1 MEPASHPNVIKP
13 TLLFRI
19 LLFSTF
25 VYNNC
30 YTYTSKR
37 NSLKIHKRKSSS
49 KVQKLANLLRADE
62 LVCSQCCRGMWTP
75 TPHSILT
82 FPPFCC
88 VPSLCSPSQKQIR
101 HPERQEVCVGK
112 SHTFPS
118 SLLWTSLPYAELLR
132 GKIRD
137 AVLLLHIIYRRG
149 PTGHAQREE
158 QICLKNI

>member
-1 MEPASHPNVIKP
+1 MEPAPHPNVIKP

-25 VYNNC
+25 IYNNC

-37 NSLKIHKRKSSS
+37 NSLKIHKRKRSS
-49 KVQKLANLLRADE
+49 KVQKPTNLLRADE
-62 LVCSQCCRGMWTP
+62 LVCSQCCWGMWTP
-75 TPHSILT
+75 TPYSIFTHTL
-82 FPPFCC
+82 FCC

-112 SHTFPS
+112 SRMSPS
-118 SLLWTSLPYAELLR
+118 SLLWRSLPYAELLK

-149 PTGHAQREE
+149 PTGHAQRADMS
-158 QICLKNI
+158 